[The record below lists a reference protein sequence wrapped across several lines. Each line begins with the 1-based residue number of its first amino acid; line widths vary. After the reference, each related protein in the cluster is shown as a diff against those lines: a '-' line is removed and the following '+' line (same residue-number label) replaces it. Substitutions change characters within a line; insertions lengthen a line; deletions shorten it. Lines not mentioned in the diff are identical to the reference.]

1 MNFDEIL
8 VDFGKMVGKLKS
20 AYAEKHCCN
29 PSYLFV
35 SISEDDYV
43 TIIPTNETG
52 SYIEAFRDWVDTD
65 K

>member
-20 AYAEKHCCN
+20 AYAEKHGCN

-35 SISEDDYV
+35 SINEDDYV

-52 SYIEAFRDWVDTD
+52 SYIETFRDWVDTD